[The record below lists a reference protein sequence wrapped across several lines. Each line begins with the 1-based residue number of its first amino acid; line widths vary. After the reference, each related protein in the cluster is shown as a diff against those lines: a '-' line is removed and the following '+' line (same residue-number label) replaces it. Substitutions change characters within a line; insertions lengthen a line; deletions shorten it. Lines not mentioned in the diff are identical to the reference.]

1 MVKERIGPHLTIE
14 GRPRWQI
21 SERTLKDALDI
32 GHKVQDFELDA
43 TLVGNTLVYVKP
55 SNGGKHRVFAI
66 CADCGKHV
74 PAGRLHQH
82 HRHPQAHGARLEQP
96 VQPRLRM
103 IEIILWTIGG
113 SLVLTILTSIFLD

>member
-32 GHKVQDFELDA
+32 GHKMPRDFELDA

-82 HRHPQAHGARLEQP
+82 RAIHKPTAHDLNDQFSRGFA
-96 VQPRLRM
+96 
-103 IEIILWTIGG
+103 
-113 SLVLTILTSIFLD
+113 